1 MNIADSSGSFIGWAP
16 APRELCAL
24 PYRWYVSR
32 SFESVRGLHRS
43 SFEARSTGNVMTARI
58 YVGGLSDFVTDR
70 QLHDLCALHG
80 TVKSALVIIDQW
92 TGKSRGYGFVEMGS
106 AEESQKVVAA
116 LNATLLEG
124 HGLRCF
130 LI

>member
-1 MNIADSSGSFIGWAP
+1 M
-16 APRELCAL
+16 
-24 PYRWYVSR
+24 
-32 SFESVRGLHRS
+32 
-43 SFEARSTGNVMTARI
+43 GNVMTARI

-70 QLHDLCALHG
+70 QLRDLCARHG
-80 TVKSALVIIDQW
+80 TVKSALVITDQW

-116 LNATLLEG
+116 LNTTLLEG

-130 LI
+130 LT